1 MNQVVV
7 KQEKSGYQ
15 IVEAYKSLRTNL
27 QFCGEDKK
35 VIAVTSCTPNEGK
48 SSVSMQLGISL
59 AESGKRVILIDA
71 DLRKS
76 VLLGRTKT
84 QKSVRGLAHF
94 LSGQA
99 TLEDV
104 ICSTNVK
111 NFYMIYSGPFPP
123 NPAELLGGKN
133 FRSLLNALRKVY
145 DYVIVDTPPLGS
157 VIDSAIVAEI
167 CDGSIMVIESGVI
180 SYRFAQE
187 VKSQL
192 ERSNCPLLGTRWICR
207 NRRMVNTENTVST
220 NMEITARRRTINC
233 HEKRDCC
240 RFDCPVRGARSRYS
254 SCRSDG
260 RPKRPGNRASS

>member
-99 TLEDV
+99 THL
-104 ICSTNVK
+104 
-111 NFYMIYSGPFPP
+111 FYQCK
-123 NPAELLGGKN
+123 ELLHDLFRPVSAESGRASGGKE
-133 FRSLLNALRKVY
+133 L
-145 DYVIVDTPPLGS
+145 P
-157 VIDSAIVAEI
+157 
-167 CDGSIMVIESGVI
+167 
-180 SYRFAQE
+180 
-187 VKSQL
+187 KSFKCT
-192 ERSNCPLLGTRWICR
+192 S
-207 NRRMVNTENTVST
+207 
-220 NMEITARRRTINC
+220 
-233 HEKRDCC
+233 
-240 RFDCPVRGARSRYS
+240 
-254 SCRSDG
+254 
-260 RPKRPGNRASS
+260 